1 MNTDLTISLL
11 GPQDIEPLAAAFG
24 AIGWHKP
31 PSLYRGYLAEQQAG
45 GRVVLVARV
54 QGLLAGYGTIRWESD
69 YGPFREQGIPEIVDL
84 NVLPPFRRRG
94 VGSAL
99 LDEAERR
106 ISERSPVAGIGVG
119 LYADYGAA
127 QRMYVLR
134 GYVPDGRG
142 LCYTGRQV
150 PAGETV
156 RVDDALTLYLTRD
169 LVQ

>member
-1 MNTDLTISLL
+1 MNTDLTIRLL
-11 GPQDIEPLAAAFG
+11 GPQDINPLAAAFE

-31 PSLYRGYLAEQQAG
+31 PSLYQGYLAEQEAG

-54 QGLLAGYGTIRWESD
+54 KGLLAGYGTIRWQSD
-69 YGPFREQGIPEIVDL
+69 YAPFREQRIPEIVDL
-84 NVLPPFRRRG
+84 NVLPPFRRCG
-94 VGSAL
+94 IASAL
-99 LDEAERR
+99 LDEAEHR

-150 PAGETV
+150 LGGETV
-156 RVDDALTLYLTRD
+156 LVDDALTLHLTKD
-169 LVQ
+169 LIQ

>member
-1 MNTDLTISLL
+1 MNTDLTLRLL
-11 GPQDIEPLAAAFG
+11 GAQDIDTISAAFT

-31 PSLYRGYLAEQQAG
+31 PSLYQVYLAEQEAG

-54 QGLLAGYGTIRWESD
+54 KGAFAGYVTIRWESD
-69 YGPFREQGIPEIVDL
+69 YAPFREQGIPEIVDL

-94 VGSAL
+94 IGSAL

-106 ISERSPVAGIGVG
+106 IAERSPVAGIGVG

-142 LCYTGRQV
+142 LCYAGRQV
-150 PAGETV
+150 LPGKTAA
-156 RVDDALTLYLTRD
+156 VDDALTLHLTKD
-169 LVQ
+169 LVP